1 MVALCYCSL
10 MDLSEQQQRI
20 IKDWAA
26 RTPLIEEVRLFG
38 SRAKGG
44 APADSDVNLAL
55 TVASGA
61 APRTIEGHYAALGQH
76 WQNELTRLLEP
87 LRAHVNLYNAEDAKV
102 RRICEEFSVLLYP

>member
-1 MVALCYCSL
+1 

-26 RTPLIEEVRLFG
+26 RTPLIEEVRLYG

-44 APADSDVNLAL
+44 APSDSDVDLAL
-55 TVASGA
+55 TVARA
-61 APRTIEGHYAALGQH
+61 QRTVEGHYAALGQY
-76 WQNELTRLLEP
+76 WQNELTTLLEP
-87 LRAHVNLYNAEDAKV
+87 LRAHVNLYNAEDEKV